1 MIRSRRRGLTGL
13 AMAAAAAMAPAC
25 SHDQQGEL
33 AVRLAQP
40 PSTYRF
46 VSHGIPIGWLL
57 QLPLVIEERA
67 GVRVNLERLEV
78 TARDR
83 GTDQPFN
90 FSVYE
95 RTTLEQEGVTEVGP
109 RGQVPFSP
117 QLGLV
122 PIQPTGPIAVIV
134 QVFGTDSEGHA
145 VTARLDQDYPL
156 GPTTVP

>member
-1 MIRSRRRGLTGL
+1 MIRSHRRGLAGL
-13 AMAAAAAMAPAC
+13 ALAATAAISHAC
-25 SHDQQGEL
+25 SHDHQGEL
-33 AVRLAQP
+33 AVSLAQP
-40 PSTYRF
+40 PSAYRF

-67 GVRVNLERLEV
+67 GVRVSFERLEI

-109 RGQVPFSP
+109 REQVSFRP

-122 PIQPTGPIAVIV
+122 PLQPTGPIAVIV

-156 GPTTVP
+156 GPPPVP